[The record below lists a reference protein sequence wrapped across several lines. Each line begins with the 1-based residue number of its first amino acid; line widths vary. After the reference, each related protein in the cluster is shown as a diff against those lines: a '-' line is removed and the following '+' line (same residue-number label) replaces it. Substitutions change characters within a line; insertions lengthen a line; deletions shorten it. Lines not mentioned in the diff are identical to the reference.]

1 MGRPPRHD
9 AESLLDAA
17 AHLAAEQGP
26 RGVTMTAVARK
37 AGAPSGSV
45 YHRFPGRPDLLA
57 ALWLRSLD
65 RFQSGFLEAITDP
78 DPLASARAGAAHVV
92 RWSRENP
99 SDAAILLYS
108 AADFG
113 RAEWPE
119 PERDRLDRANRRV
132 AKEIRKLATALG
144 HDSPRDVEQMRIALI
159 DIPYALVRRNYRAGK
174 KIPKYA
180 EELAA
185 DCVTALLTRE
195 ARA

>member
-1 MGRPPRHD
+1 MGRPPQHD
-9 AESLLDAA
+9 TESLLDAA
-17 AHLAAEQGP
+17 AQLAEEEGP
-26 RGVTMTAVARK
+26 RGVTMAAVARK

-65 RFQSGFLEAITDP
+65 RFQAGFLDAIADR
-78 DPLASARAGAAHVV
+78 DPLTSARAGAAHVV
-92 RWSRENP
+92 GWSRENP
-99 SDAAILLYS
+99 RDAAILLYS

-113 RAEWPE
+113 RADWPE
-119 PERDRLDRANRRV
+119 GERERLDRANRRV
-132 AKEIRKLATALG
+132 TKEIRKLATALG
-144 HDSPRDVEQMRIALI
+144 HDSPSDVEQVRIALV

-185 DCVTALLTRE
+185 DCVTALLQS
-195 ARA
+195 

>member
-17 AHLAAEQGP
+17 AHLATTEGP
-26 RGVTMTAVARK
+26 RGVTMAAVARK

-57 ALWLRSLD
+57 ALWLRSLG
-65 RFQSGFLEAITDP
+65 RFQTGFVDAIADP
-78 DPLASARAGAAHVV
+78 DPLTSARAGAAHVV

-99 SDAAILLYS
+99 NDAAILLYS

-119 PERDRLDRANRRV
+119 RERDSLDRANRWVTR
-132 AKEIRKLATALG
+132 EIRKLAAALG
-144 HDSPRDVEQMRIALI
+144 HDSPRDVEQVRIALV
-159 DIPYALVRRNYRAGK
+159 DIPYALVRRHYRAGK
-174 KIPKYA
+174 KIPQYA

-185 DCVTALLTRE
+185 DCATALLR
-195 ARA
+195 